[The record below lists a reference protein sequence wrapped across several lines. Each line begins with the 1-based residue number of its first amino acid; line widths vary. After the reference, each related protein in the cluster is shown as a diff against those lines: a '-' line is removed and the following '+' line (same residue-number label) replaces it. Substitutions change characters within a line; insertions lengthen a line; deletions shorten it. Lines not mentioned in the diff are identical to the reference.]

1 MSIVRL
7 GAKAIDTTDPVLGQV
22 LSSTDGVVLGR
33 RNMIIN
39 GDMRIA
45 QRGTSATGI
54 NTSGYYTVDKVDV
67 AMSTTA
73 GEFTQSQVTDAPEG
87 FSHALKFDCTTADTS
102 VAAGETTIVMWQLE
116 GQDVQQMLKGTSNA
130 KQVTVSF
137 YAKANAAK
145 TYVCELKDFTNTR
158 TVSKAFTVGTSYT
171 RHEIT
176 FPADTTG
183 AITSNNAKGLS
194 MNIWLHAG
202 STYSSGTLQTTW
214 GAQVN
219 ANRCAGID
227 NFFSS
232 TDNTFFI
239 TGVQMEVGES
249 ASEFE
254 HRTFNEELAMCQRY
268 FIRVAAATNYS
279 KFGVGRAWNA
289 SNTAHVLYLPVPMRT
304 TPAFS
309 HTTASNFGVA
319 GVGNNISSFGL
330 AERDTNNQMMTLNCV
345 YATNSMSTGTIYQ
358 VEANGN
364 TNASMDFNADL

>member
-1 MSIVRL
+1 
-7 GAKAIDTTDPVLGQV
+7 
-22 LSSTDGVVLGR
+22 
-33 RNMIIN
+33 
-39 GDMRIA
+39 
-45 QRGTSATGI
+45 
-54 NTSGYYTVDKVDV
+54 
-67 AMSTTA
+67 
-73 GEFTQSQVTDAPEG
+73 
-87 FSHALKFDCTTADTS
+87 
-102 VAAGETTIVMWQLE
+102 
-116 GQDVQQMLKGTSNA
+116 
-130 KQVTVSF
+130 
-137 YAKANAAK
+137 
-145 TYVCELKDFTNTR
+145 
-158 TVSKAFTVGTSYT
+158 
-171 RHEIT
+171 
-176 FPADTTG
+176 
-183 AITSNNAKGLS
+183 

-202 STYSSGTLQTTW
+202 STYTSGSLQTTW
-214 GAQVN
+214 GAQVS
-219 ANRCAGID
+219 ANRCVGIS
-227 NFFSS
+227 NFYSS